1 MRARARTL
9 LLALLL
15 AAGPGP
21 AAIAAETAR
30 SAPQSAAVSG
40 AGALNLAGCAARRFF
55 VFDVYHLRLYL
66 PRRPAHETVAFDRR
80 LPKMVE
86 LEVTYPGNVPGDM
99 PGSWRKRFQERLPPA
114 LIADLRSIYR
124 NLRGGDVLSIDYRP
138 ERGSLVRLNGAVQ
151 IADHGPELIEA
162 LLDIWMGPRALHPEI
177 RQQLLS
183 GRC

>member
-1 MRARARTL
+1 MRAWARTL
-9 LLALLL
+9 PLALLL
-15 AAGPGP
+15 AAGPGS
-21 AAIAAETAR
+21 AAAADET
-30 SAPQSAAVSG
+30 SQSAAVSS
-40 AGALNLAGCAARRFF
+40 AGALDLAGCAARRFF
-55 VFDVYHLRLYL
+55 VFDVYRLRLYL
-66 PRRPAHETVAFDRR
+66 PQRPVHETVAFDRR

-114 LIADLRSIYR
+114 LVADLRSIYQ
-124 NLRGGDVLSIDYRP
+124 NLKGGDVLSIDYRP

-151 IADHGPELIEA
+151 IADHGPALIEA
-162 LLDIWMGPRALHPEI
+162 LLDIWMGPRALNPEI